1 MLQGQQWIDRV
12 RLCLEDKLIHSAVYA
27 ENSSCDQIDTFSYRT
42 HPYCYVSNSFCSLIL
57 MDEQNLNALF
67 ETVTVK
73 DLTWPVE
80 ATKAICDTLKLCN
93 QLETSQKY
101 GTLPKVTTGRKLI
114 PGFLTWM
121 ARLAAEHP
129 ILSNLAC
136 VWYQ

>member
-1 MLQGQQWIDRV
+1 MLDFSYMQGQQWIDRV

-27 ENSSCDQIDTFSYRT
+27 DNSSCDQIDSFSYRT
-42 HPYCYVSNSFCSLIL
+42 HPFCYVSNDFCSLIL
-57 MDEQNLNALF
+57 MDKQNLNALF

-73 DLTWPVE
+73 DLTWPFE

-93 QLETSQKY
+93 ELEISQIYDTKA
-101 GTLPKVTTGRKLI
+101 TGNI
-114 PGFLTWM
+114 PGFLTWI